1 MQNFVPVVS
10 KSGKR
15 LMPTSNRKANRLIAR
30 GRAVR
35 RFDRGLFYLQL
46 LDREDGYTQPVVLAV
61 DPGSKKEAITVKSQA
76 HTYLNVQADAVTW
89 VKEAEEVS
97 TTMRRA
103 RRNRETPYRECRPN
117 RNQGQFRLP
126 PSTRAR
132 WGWKLRLID
141 WLCRY
146 FPVDAFVVEDIQAV
160 TRPGKRR
167 WNASFSPLEV
177 GKQWFYQQLEQRA
190 WVELVAGH
198 ETAAERHRMG
208 LKKTKN
214 KLSDAFE
221 AHCVDSWVLANLWI
235 GGHVEPDNTSM
246 LYVVPLRFHR
256 RQLHRLQPEGGGIRK
271 PYGGTLSLG
280 FKRGSWV
287 RHPKYG
293 VGYIGGNLKGRLSL
307 HRLEDGKRLTQH
319 ARPEDCQFLTLS
331 SWRIRRKEEPTL
343 PPQA

>member
-1 MQNFVPVVS
+1 
-10 KSGKR
+10 
-15 LMPTSNRKANRLIAR
+15 MPTSNRKADKLIAR

-46 LDREDGYTQPVVLAV
+46 LDREDGYVQPVVLAV

-97 TTMRRA
+97 TTMRRS
-103 RRNRETPYRECRPN
+103 RRGRKTPYRECRPN
-117 RNQGQFRLP
+117 RRQGQFRLP

-146 FPVDAFVVEDIQAV
+146 YPVDAFVVEDIQAV

-177 GKQWFYQQLEQRA
+177 GKQWFYRQLEQRA

-198 ETAAERHRMG
+198 ETATERNRLG
-208 LKKTKN
+208 LKKTQN

-221 AHCVDSWVLANLWI
+221 AHCVDSRVLANLWI
-235 GGHVEPDNTSM
+235 GGHVEPDNTAM

-256 RQLHRLQPEGGGIRK
+256 RQLHRLQPEAGGIRK
-271 PYGGTLSLG
+271 AYGGTVSLG
-280 FKRGSWV
+280 FKRGSWAK
-287 RHPKYG
+287 HPKYG
-293 VGYIGGNLKGRLSL
+293 VCYVGGNLNGRLSL
-307 HRLEDGKRLTQH
+307 HSLEDGKRLCQN
-319 ARPEDCQFLTLS
+319 AKPEACQFLTLS
-331 SWRIRRKEEPTL
+331 SWRVRKAVSASSHTC
-343 PPQA
+343 A